1 MTAMIKRLFSAI
13 ILATFSMAL
22 NAQGYWKLESKTD
35 DYTME
40 KEYLISHYSRGLI
53 DAIYFVNDENLK
65 VIRDYKGLTYF
76 DTCWNAAV
84 YNDGKID
91 DYTGTIY
98 CRLINSGDD
107 YEEFKLDDMTISY
120 DGYAGDGK
128 IDTNGFFSYF
138 YVACEPEQLKK
149 ANYIT
154 FQYYDKISEQ
164 TISRKISLAGFTKVY
179 NSIK

>member
-1 MTAMIKRLFSAI
+1 MNRILMIVVFI
-13 ILATFSMAL
+13 ISSITL

-35 DYTME
+35 DYTLE
-40 KEYLISHYSRGLI
+40 KEYIICHYLNGEE
-53 DAIYFVNDENLK
+53 DAVYFVNHEELK
-65 VIRDYKGLTYF
+65 VIKDYNGRNYF
-76 DTCWNAAV
+76 DTCWNAGI

-120 DGYAGDGK
+120 DGYADDRK

-138 YVACEPEQLKK
+138 YIICKPEQLKK
-149 ANYIT
+149 ASYIT
-154 FQYYDKISEQ
+154 FKYYDKISKQ
-164 TISRKISLAGFTKVY
+164 VIIRKLSLAGFTKAY
-179 NSIK
+179 NSMKR